1 MQSWRRVD
9 HANAPGSGLLYATT
23 PGRSLGVGYLLVLV
37 LVQPRLHCGNT
48 IASWGRQREEARAF
62 LGRLDGVMEEASVAT
77 IMVLMMDGLLGTWVG
92 EC

>member
-1 MQSWRRVD
+1 M
-9 HANAPGSGLLYATT
+9 PMLLAAGYATT

-77 IMVLMMDGLLGTWVG
+77 VMVLMMDGLLGTWVG
-92 EC
+92 ELMLK